1 MTLPTPAPS
10 GPAPPLRMTALHPF
24 HVAHGGH
31 LVPFAGWEM
40 PLYYEGII
48 AEHRAVRS
56 GVGLFDVSHMGVLSV
71 LGASA
76 ASLLA
81 RRTTCNV
88 PRLVPGQVRYTFL
101 LDAAGE
107 IIDDLLVTRL
117 DSGAT
122 PEQGFLVVPNA
133 ANASLV
139 FDLLRA
145 HRLPDTTLQW
155 HNPDVAI
162 LAVQGPKA
170 RATLEGLFGWDL
182 SGLKF
187 YHARRFPSHG
197 PASSGSRGELGGAE
211 MPDLERFH
219 WVGRTGYTGET
230 GYEIFVRAA
239 DAVPLAERLVAA
251 GVVPCGLGARD
262 TLRLEKGYLLSGQDF
277 HRDRTPLEAAQD
289 RFVELDHPFVG
300 RPVLDQQAKDGPAV
314 RLAGIRVDA
323 PGAIP
328 RHGTPLWVGEQR
340 TELTSGGLSPSL
352 NVGIG
357 LAYLPTARSTVGT
370 RVELEI
376 RGRRVPGEVV
386 ALPFYPVAAA
396 RT

>member
-1 MTLPTPAPS
+1 MTLPTPAAS
-10 GPAPPLRMTALHPF
+10 GPAPPLRRTALHPF

-40 PLYYEGII
+40 PLYYEGIL

-56 GVGLFDVSHMGVLSV
+56 SVGLFDVSHMGVLTV
-71 LGASA
+71 LGPSSGA
-76 ASLLA
+76 LLA

-101 LDAAGE
+101 LDATGA

-117 DSGAT
+117 DNGLV
-122 PEQGFLVVPNA
+122 PEPGFLVVPNA
-133 ANASLV
+133 ANAGLV
-139 FDLLRA
+139 FDLFRA
-145 HRLPDTTLQW
+145 HRMPDTQLAW
-155 HNPDVAI
+155 HNPDVSI

-197 PASSGSRGELGGAE
+197 PEAKGSKGELGEAAL
-211 MPDLERFH
+211 PDLANFH

-230 GYEIFVRAA
+230 GYEMFVRAA

-277 HRDRTPLEAAQD
+277 HRDRTPIEAAQD

-300 RPVLDQQAKDGPAV
+300 RTVIEPQVKNGPTV

-323 PGAIP
+323 AGAIP
-328 RHGTPLWVGEQR
+328 RHGTPVWIGETR

-352 NVGIG
+352 NYGIG
-357 LAYLPTARSTVGT
+357 LAYLPTAQSAVGT

-376 RGRRVPGEVV
+376 RGRRVPAEVV
-386 ALPFYPVAAA
+386 PTPFYPAAPA